1 MNNTDSNKPLQH
13 FLLPDLGEG
22 LVEGRL
28 LECLIQ
34 PGDRFELDQS
44 IATVETA
51 KTAVEIPAPC
61 AGILESWYA
70 KTGDMVAVHTPLFSY
85 QTTQTDAADQST
97 VVGQMPTH
105 TKQTINRP
113 PSPNQISNHQSSII
127 KISPALRQL
136 AKQSGLDL
144 TTLTPT
150 GADGQLTAA
159 DILELLPK
167 SLQPEIS
174 NLPPARAAMAQRL
187 STHAQQAII
196 PTTLTEQAN
205 LSAWPSAS
213 DLSVRLIQAC
223 CQAFSI
229 APALNA
235 RIENL
240 QYQQTEQIDL
250 GIAVDRDATLY
261 CPVISNAQTKTR
273 ATLRTILDR
282 IKTHPHNAQETSPSF
297 VLSNIG
303 MIAGLFAT
311 PLVISPSVAT
321 LAVGRRHQQ
330 PVVLNNGDIAPQT
343 ILPLS
348 LSFDHRCVT
357 GADAARFLAAFLN
370 AIEAPNGT

>member
-1 MNNTDSNKPLQH
+1 M
-13 FLLPDLGEG
+13 
-22 LVEGRL
+22 
-28 LECLIQ
+28 
-34 PGDRFELDQS
+34 
-44 IATVETA
+44 
-51 KTAVEIPAPC
+51 
-61 AGILESWYA
+61 
-70 KTGDMVAVHTPLFSY
+70 
-85 QTTQTDAADQST
+85 
-97 VVGQMPTH
+97 
-105 TKQTINRP
+105 
-113 PSPNQISNHQSSII
+113 
-127 KISPALRQL
+127 
-136 AKQSGLDL
+136 
-144 TTLTPT
+144 
-150 GADGQLTAA
+150 
-159 DILELLPK
+159 
-167 SLQPEIS
+167 
-174 NLPPARAAMAQRL
+174 
-187 STHAQQAII
+187 
-196 PTTLTEQAN
+196 
-205 LSAWPSAS
+205 
-213 DLSVRLIQAC
+213 IQAC